1 MTLFCCRKTT
11 IFFGLSI
18 YIALRLVTGALVAVI
33 DTPYSGH
40 VSAITDVTI
49 EPGQSAAE
57 VGQVLQANG
66 LIRSARPLRL
76 WMRWNGSAGTIHTGT
91 YRFEGSPSI
100 REVAALL
107 VEGRVLLTEITVI
120 EGFTRWQVAEV
131 LSEAGF
137 GPYTEAWE
145 ATGNADLI
153 SDLDA
158 EAEDLEG
165 YLFPDTYYVSREM
178 EAAAIV
184 EMMVDRFR
192 RAWMAPTAA
201 QAEIAGLSVRDAVT
215 IASLIEAETGKSDER
230 ALVSGVFHNR
240 LERRMLLQCD
250 PTLLYALRLEGRT
263 DRNIR
268 RSDFDNE
275 SPYNTYRFAGLPPGP
290 IGNPGEASI
299 VAALYPAETDYL
311 YFVGRN
317 DGSHAFSRTL
327 QEHNANVNRY
337 QR

>member
-1 MTLFCCRKTT
+1 MTVLCCRK
-11 IFFGLSI
+11 IPILFGLSI
-18 YIALRLVTGALVAVI
+18 YIALRLVTGALVAI
-33 DTPYSGH
+33 LDTPYSRH
-40 VSAITDVTI
+40 LAAATDVTI

-57 VGQVLQANG
+57 VGQVLQAKG
-66 LIRSARPLRL
+66 LIRGDRSLRL
-76 WMRWNGSAGTIHTGT
+76 WMRWNGTAGSIHAGT
-91 YRFEGSPSI
+91 YRFEGAASI

-107 VEGRVLLTEITVI
+107 VEGRVLLSEMKVI
-120 EGFTRWQVAEV
+120 EGYTRWQVAEG
-131 LSEAGF
+131 LSRAGF
-137 GPYTEAWE
+137 GSYSEAWE
-145 ATGNADLI
+145 ATGNVALI

-158 EAEDLEG
+158 EAKDLEG
-165 YLFPDTYYVSREM
+165 YLFPDTYYVSRQM
-178 EAAAIV
+178 KPAAIV

-192 RAWMAPTAA
+192 RVWTTPTVA
-201 QAEIAGLSVRDAVT
+201 QAEKAGLSVRDVVI

-230 ALVSGVFHNR
+230 ALVSGVYHNR
-240 LERRMLLQCD
+240 LELRMLLQCD

-268 RSDFDNE
+268 RSDFNNE

-317 DGSHAFSRTL
+317 NGSHAFSQTL